1 MIKRT
6 IYPGLPDIT
15 GPYVHATKHRDTLYV
30 SGLTAFGTPH
40 QSSDFH
46 AQTRCVL
53 EQITRLLEHEGLDV
67 SDLLKLTIFVTD
79 IKQLSEIRT
88 QLFAFYGEA
97 LPACS
102 LVEVSRLIHP
112 DLMIEIECIAALRKD
127 NEN

>member
-1 MIKRT
+1 MVKRIT
-6 IYPGLPDIT
+6 YPDLPEIT
-15 GPYVHATKHRDTLYV
+15 GPYVHATKHCDTLYI

-40 QSSDFH
+40 QSSDFQ

-53 EQITRLLEHEGLDV
+53 EQITRLLEHEGLDA

-79 IKQLSEIRT
+79 IKQLSEVRA

-102 LVEVSRLIHP
+102 LVEVSRLIQS
-112 DLMIEIECIAALRKD
+112 DLMIEIECIAALRKSD
-127 NEN
+127 